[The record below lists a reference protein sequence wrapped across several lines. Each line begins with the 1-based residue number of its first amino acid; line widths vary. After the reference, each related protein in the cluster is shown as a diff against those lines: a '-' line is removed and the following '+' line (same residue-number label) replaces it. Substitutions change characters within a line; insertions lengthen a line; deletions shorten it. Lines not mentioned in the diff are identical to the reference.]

1 MSSLVVV
8 PWARRMGPRD
18 PHEAHRVATPL
29 ELFFDLVFVVA
40 IASAAAQLHHGLTAG
55 HLGTV
60 VGYTMVF
67 FAIWWAWMNYT
78 WFASAYDSD
87 DVVYRLLTFTIMTGS
102 LMLAAGVPDLFDDGQ
117 SGVVVAGYAVM
128 RLGMVALWLRAARAH
143 PDGRRTALTYAVGIA
158 VVQVLWIARLLLDGQ
173 GVLMS
178 TFFLLVLA
186 ELSVPVLAERFGGP
200 TPFHPHH
207 IAERFGLFTIIVLG
221 EAILASV
228 QALQGAIAAPTD
240 AASAGHAVEPATAGP
255 GGGGGMNGSLAML
268 AAGGL
273 LLVFS
278 LWWLYFKREH
288 VDLIGQGRLM
298 TWAFSYAHI
307 VVFASVAAV
316 GAALAAAVDVVQG
329 VAEAGPRTVA
339 LALAAALSLYALT
352 LSGLHAVADRKPA
365 VLAAAATL
373 AAVAVVAA
381 LLDVDM
387 GLRVLLIGLAAAG
400 SVAHHVWLTHR
411 PGAPVDAQAAR

>member
-221 EAILASV
+221 GGDPGQRPSPAGRHCGTHRRRLGRSRG
-228 QALQGAIAAPTD
+228 GAGHRRARRRGWHERL
-240 AASAGHAVEPATAGP
+240 AGHAGRGRP
-255 GGGGGMNGSLAML
+255 
-268 AAGGL
+268 AAGVL
-273 LLVFS
+273 PV
-278 LWWLYFKREH
+278 
-288 VDLIGQGRLM
+288 
-298 TWAFSYAHI
+298 
-307 VVFASVAAV
+307 
-316 GAALAAAVDVVQG
+316 
-329 VAEAGPRTVA
+329 VA
-339 LALAAALSLYALT
+339 LL
-352 LSGLHAVADRKPA
+352 
-365 VLAAAATL
+365 
-373 AAVAVVAA
+373 
-381 LLDVDM
+381 
-387 GLRVLLIGLAAAG
+387 
-400 SVAHHVWLTHR
+400 
-411 PGAPVDAQAAR
+411 QA